1 VRLIGRAGGPTED
14 KDGGFARE
22 CRHFTVLGGRRKFLS
37 VLRAADRKGKCAVG
51 ASFFLRVKQPG
62 QPDRQP
68 SALVLKHATLA

>member
-1 VRLIGRAGGPTED
+1 
-14 KDGGFARE
+14 
-22 CRHFTVLGGRRKFLS
+22 
-37 VLRAADRKGKCAVG
+37 VG